1 MFFGGPLGLDSI
13 IEEEN
18 SKLWDIN
25 DILDML
31 VNIKPDSG
39 TADLWTEESVPIALA
54 QLCPILTHI
63 SHK

>member
-54 QLCPILTHI
+54 HLCQILTHF